1 MSGGFVREG
10 QLSVI
15 GVRLSARW
23 AGIGRVEPMT
33 GNRLRKAVFVA
44 VVLKSSKEIEKMRRA
59 GQIVREV
66 LELVRSLVKP
76 GATTF
81 DLEKAADERLKELGV
96 KAAFKGYHGFPCV
109 LCTSVNSEVVHG
121 IPSPKR
127 VLKQG
132 DIVSVDFGVVVDG
145 YYGDSAITVPVG
157 AIDAKAARLLK
168 ATEESLKA
176 GIAAVRP
183 GATLGDVG
191 AAVQGV
197 VEREGFSVVRDFV
210 GHGIGSQ
217 MHEDPQVPNFG
228 QAGQGMKLKAGMVI
242 AIEPM
247 VNAGR
252 PDVMVL
258 DDGWTAVAKDG
269 SMSAHFEHTVAV
281 TADGARILTE

>member
-1 MSGGFVREG
+1 M
-10 QLSVI
+10 
-15 GVRLSARW
+15 
-23 AGIGRVEPMT
+23 
-33 GNRLRKAVFVA
+33 A

-59 GQIVREV
+59 GRVVREV
-66 LELVRSLVKP
+66 LELVRSQVKP

-81 DLEKAADERLKELGV
+81 DLEKAAEARLKELGV

-121 IPSPKR
+121 IPSPRR

-145 YYGDSAITVPVG
+145 YYGDAAITVPVG
-157 AIDAKAARLLK
+157 EIDDNAARLLRV
-168 ATEESLKA
+168 TEASLQA
-176 GIAAVRP
+176 GIAAVKP

-228 QAGQGMKLKAGMVI
+228 QAGQGMKLKPGMVI

-247 VNAGR
+247 VNAGK
-252 PDVMVL
+252 PEVMVL
-258 DDGWTAVAKDG
+258 DDGWTAVARDG

-281 TADGARILTE
+281 TAEGARILTE